1 MNRASWSGGK
11 RTSAEVSAST
21 SSNPDHSRF
30 NMVSVWPP
38 GPFSPVPVGRSGIV
52 GLSER
57 SGYLD
62 YQKRCMYVRTKRR
75 EREISPGGLK
85 GLHADE

>member
-1 MNRASWSGGK
+1 MKITYLYIFSYKKGNLTGPRSLVVKEPRLGARHHEFEPCHSG
-11 RTSAEVSAST
+11 
-21 SSNPDHSRF
+21 F

-38 GPFSPVPVGRSGIV
+38 GPFSPVPVGRGEIV

-62 YQKRCMYVRTKRR
+62 YQKKKKET
-75 EREISPGGLK
+75 L
-85 GLHADE
+85 L